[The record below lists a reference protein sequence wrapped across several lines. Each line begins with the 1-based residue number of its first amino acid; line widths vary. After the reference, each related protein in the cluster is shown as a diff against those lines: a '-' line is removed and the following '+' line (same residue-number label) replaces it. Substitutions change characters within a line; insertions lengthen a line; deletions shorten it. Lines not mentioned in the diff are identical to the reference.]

1 MAKYR
6 AGIIGLGRISSTI
19 DDEVI
24 GHPRVAL
31 PYGHM
36 ACLREVPEIEV
47 VAGAD
52 GYQEQRDAFA
62 AKWGLDNLYSDFREM
77 LAREQLD
84 YVTIATPA
92 KPRHDIFMA
101 CVEAGVKAIYA
112 EKPISISLADAD
124 EMVSAAQA
132 KGIVV
137 GVGCTR
143 RWDPYWVMIRKLIAD
158 GELGD
163 LLQVN
168 AMGAAGI
175 SHNGSHMIDLVRFL
189 VDDDIAWVW
198 GESESDEAAASD
210 DDHQING
217 YLAFKRGARAF
228 LRTWPSGAS
237 NWSVEIVGSE
247 GTIRAFADGLE
258 TDWIV
263 REGRSDYRKRFVPR
277 PQRIKAPGV
286 NAIYDLMECMETGKK
301 PECSG
306 EDGVKALEAALALRE
321 SHRAGGQKIALP
333 LADRSLFI
341 RSMEVLR
348 GDLPVAMQRRQAA
361 QAG

>member
-1 MAKYR
+1 
-6 AGIIGLGRISSTI
+6 
-19 DDEVI
+19 
-24 GHPRVAL
+24 
-31 PYGHM
+31 M

-52 GYQEQRDAFA
+52 GYQEQRDAFE
-62 AKWGLDNLYSDFREM
+62 AKWGLSNLYADFREM
-77 LAREQLD
+77 LEQERLD

-101 CVEAGVKAIYA
+101 CVDAGVKAIYA
-112 EKPISISLADAD
+112 EKPLAISLAEAD
-124 EMVSAAQA
+124 EMVAAAQA
-132 KGIVV
+132 KGIIV

-143 RWDPYWVMIRKLIAD
+143 RWDPYWGMIRTLIVN
-158 GELGD
+158 GELGEV
-163 LLQVN
+163 LQVN

-175 SHNGSHMIDLVRFL
+175 SHNGSHMIDLIRFL

-198 GESESDEAAASD
+198 GESESDEAAASN

-217 YLAFKRGARAF
+217 YLAFNGGARAF
-228 LRTWPSGAS
+228 IRTWPSGPS
-237 NWSVEIVGSE
+237 NWSVEVVGSK

-263 REGRSDYRKRFVPR
+263 QEGRSNYRKRFVPR

-286 NAIYDLMECMETGKK
+286 NAVYDLMDCIETGKK
-301 PECSG
+301 PACAG
-306 EDGVKALEAALALRE
+306 EDGLKALEAAVALRE
-321 SHRAGGQKIALP
+321 SHRAGGTRVPLP
-333 LADRSLFI
+333 LADRSLLI

-348 GDLPVAMQRRQAA
+348 GDLPVAIQRRQAA
-361 QAG
+361 QSG

>member
-19 DDEVI
+19 DEEVI

-31 PYGHM
+31 PYAHM

-52 GYQEQRDAFA
+52 GYVEQRDAFA
-62 AKWGLDNLYSDFREM
+62 AKWGLDNLYADYREM
-77 LAREQLD
+77 LEKERLD

-101 CVEAGVKAIYA
+101 CVDAGVKAIYA
-112 EKPISISLADAD
+112 EKPISLSLAEAD
-124 EMVSAAQA
+124 EMVAAANA

-143 RWDPYWVMIRKLIAD
+143 RWDPYWMMIREQIVNGQL
-158 GELGD
+158 GE

-168 AMGAAGI
+168 AMGSAGI
-175 SHNGSHMIDLVRFL
+175 SHNGSHMIDLIRFL
-189 VDDDIAWVW
+189 VDDDISWVF
-198 GESESDEAAASD
+198 GESESDELAATD

-217 YLAFKRGARAF
+217 YLAFDGGVRSF
-228 LRTWPSGAS
+228 LRTWSSGAS
-237 NWSVEIVGSE
+237 DWSVEVIGTK

-258 TDWIV
+258 TDWIE
-263 REGRSDYRKRFVPR
+263 RAGRSDYTKRFIPR

-286 NAIYDLMECMETGKK
+286 NAIYDLLGCIETGNK
-301 PECSG
+301 PACSG
-306 EDGVKALEAALALRE
+306 EDAVQALETAIALRE
-321 SHRAGGQKIALP
+321 SHRGGGARINLP
-333 LADRSLFI
+333 LSDRSLLI

-348 GDLPVAMQRRQAA
+348 GDIPVAIRRRQESVS
-361 QAG
+361 

>member
-31 PYGHM
+31 PYAHM
-36 ACLREVPEIEV
+36 ACLREIPEIDV

-52 GYQEQRDAFA
+52 GYAEQRDAFA
-62 AKWGLDNLYSDFREM
+62 NRWGLDNLYADYREM
-77 LAREQLD
+77 LANERLD

-112 EKPISISLADAD
+112 EKPLALSLDEAD
-124 EMVSAAQA
+124 EMVSAARE

-143 RWDPYWVMIRKLIAD
+143 RWDPYWTMIRSIIAKGD
-158 GELGD
+158 LGD

-168 AMGAAGI
+168 AMGSAGI
-175 SHNGSHMIDLVRFL
+175 SHNGSHMIDLIRFL
-189 VDDDIAWVW
+189 VDDDIAWVF
-198 GESESDEAAASD
+198 GESESDEIAATD
-210 DDHQING
+210 DDHQVNG
-217 YLAFKRGARAF
+217 YLAFVGGVRSF
-228 LRTWPSGAS
+228 IRTWPSGVS
-237 NWSVEIVGSE
+237 NWSVEIVGTN
-247 GTIRAFADGLE
+247 GTIRAVADGLD

-263 REGRSDYRKRFVPR
+263 RDGSNNLGKRFVPR

-286 NAIYDLMECMETGKK
+286 NAVYDLIACIETGKK

-306 EDGVKALEAALALRE
+306 EDGLKALEAAIALRE
-321 SHRAGGQKIALP
+321 SHRSGGCRIAVP
-333 LADRSLFI
+333 LADRTLLI

-348 GDLPVAMQRRQAA
+348 GDLPVAIRRMQEANA
-361 QAG
+361 